1 MQIEFDEQ
9 KRARTLND
17 RGLDF
22 RDAEIIFAGEHYT
35 LQDLRQ
41 SYSESRFVTV
51 GWLNQ
56 QMVLIVWTPRGHKR
70 RIISMRKCN
79 ERERRIYEK
88 TIHPQ

>member
-9 KRARTLND
+9 KRALTFNA

-22 RDAEIIFAGEHYT
+22 RDATIIFAGEHYT
-35 LQDLRQ
+35 LQDLRKA
-41 SYSESRFVTV
+41 YSEPRFLTV

-56 QMVLIVWTPRGHKR
+56 QMILVVWTPRNHKR

-79 ERERRIYEK
+79 ERERKIYEK
-88 TIHPQ
+88 TIHP